1 MELVHAVVL
10 GIIQGIFEW
19 LPISSSGNLVL
30 FMVGLIGT
38 PLQAAIDLSLW
49 LHIGTLLSVIVYF
62 KKDILSLTKKEWK
75 WLFTATFFSFLVG
88 TPLYLFASNFPVQ
101 SGVKVIAVIGAL
113 LIITGIT
120 QLSVKEKG
128 ERKEDTK
135 SSIITG
141 LLQGFAALPGIS
153 RSGTTTSALLFQGYS
168 SEQALRL
175 SFLLSVPLVAAADVG
190 VSLLHPGVI
199 TINSM
204 VAAGVAFVV
213 GLLSIDIFLKLS
225 RQIKFAYFAIIL
237 GLLSFIPLFF

>member
-1 MELVHAVVL
+1 MVYAVVL
-10 GIIQGIFEW
+10 GVMQGIFEW

-62 KKDILSLTKKEWK
+62 RKDLLSLTKKEWK
-75 WLFTATFFSFLVG
+75 WLFTATFFSFLIG
-88 TPLYLFASNFPVQ
+88 GPLYLFASNFPVQ

-120 QLSVKEKG
+120 QLSTKEKG
-128 ERKEDTK
+128 KREEDTK

-153 RSGTTTSALLFQGYS
+153 RSGTTISALLFQGYS

-175 SFLLSVPLVAAADVG
+175 SFLLSVPLVAAADIG

-199 TINSM
+199 TMSSM

-213 GLLSIDIFLKLS
+213 GLLSIDIFLGLS
-225 RQIKFAYFAIIL
+225 KQIRFAYFAIIL
-237 GLLSFIPLFF
+237 GILSFIPLFV

>member
-1 MELVHAVVL
+1 
-10 GIIQGIFEW
+10 
-19 LPISSSGNLVL
+19 
-30 FMVGLIGT
+30 MVGLIGT